1 MKGDNYA
8 AIEPPPSI
16 DNQEDPKE
24 HDLCKFMRMS
34 VREKKIFFLKNS
46 IFFSYV
52 FHYV

>member
-24 HDLCKFMRMS
+24 HDLCKFLYEN
-34 VREKKIFFLKNS
+34 VRTGKYIYIYFFLKN
-46 IFFSYV
+46 FNFL
-52 FHYV
+52 